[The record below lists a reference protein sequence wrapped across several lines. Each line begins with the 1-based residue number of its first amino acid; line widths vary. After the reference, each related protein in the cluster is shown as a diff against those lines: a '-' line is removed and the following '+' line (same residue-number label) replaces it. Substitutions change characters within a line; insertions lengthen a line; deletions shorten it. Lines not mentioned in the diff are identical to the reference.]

1 MQQRLNE
8 TSVTEPTHSL
18 SLKMRWFWLAVWVS
32 VGAVGCNAPKD
43 NLALFNR
50 QVEAGQFALASSF
63 AEGKLSRGDTP
74 RGDDLLWTLQLGA
87 TERLQGRYAESSA
100 WFDKS
105 EGMLQYFATDN
116 AGAAHAAAAAVVN
129 DNVIPYNGSI
139 YDGIMVNTYKA
150 LNFMRLGN
158 HDLARVEFN
167 RALDR
172 QRRAK
177 EDFNKQIQAVRN
189 ELDKNQHSSLARRSA
204 ENADLR
210 AKLEQSYPSLYS
222 FEAYPDF
229 VNPFSTYLAGVFF
242 TVINDYSKASD
253 VLKEST
259 GMLPN
264 HPGVM
269 RDFAEVEQALN
280 TGSTINP
287 TVWVFFENGLG
298 PVKEEFRV
306 DLPLFIVTD
315 KVRYFGIA
323 LPRLV
328 FRPAAA
334 PHLDIRAEGRSYV
347 TEPVG
352 DMDRIIQTEFKKEF
366 DGILLRAILS
376 ATAKAAA
383 QYALEENN
391 AQAAAILM
399 AFYNY
404 ATTAADVRI
413 WSSLPK
419 NFQATRLARPA
430 DGRLILAAGQQT
442 PITVEL
448 GDCTHAIVYVKMV
461 SSYAT
466 PTVELITF

>member
-1 MQQRLNE
+1 MIQC
-8 TSVTEPTHSL
+8 
-18 SLKMRWFWLAVWVS
+18 LKMRLVGLAVCFA
-32 VGAVGCNAPKD
+32 VGAAGCNAPRD
-43 NLALFNR
+43 NLAVFNR
-50 QVEAGQFALASSF
+50 QFETGQFALASAF
-63 AEGKLSRGDTP
+63 AQEKLSKGDSP
-74 RGDDLLWTLQLGA
+74 KGDDLLWALQLGA
-87 TERLQGRYAESSA
+87 AERMQRRYAESNA

-105 EGMLQYFATDN
+105 EDMLRYYATDN
-116 AGAAHAAAAAVVN
+116 AGVARAVAAAAVN
-129 DNVIPYNGSI
+129 DNVIPYSGSI

-150 LNFMRLGN
+150 LNFMRQGN
-158 HDLARVEFN
+158 HELARVEFN

-177 EDFNKQIQAVRN
+177 EDFGRQIQAVRD
-189 ELDKNQHSSLARRSA
+189 EVDKNQHSQMAHRSV

-210 AKLEQSYPSLYS
+210 SRLEQTYPNLYH

-242 TVINDYSKASD
+242 TVINDYPKASD
-253 VLKEST
+253 LLKEST

-264 HPGVM
+264 NTVVM

-280 TGSTINP
+280 TGSKIDP
-287 TVWVFFENGLG
+287 SVWVIFENGVG
-298 PVKEEFRV
+298 PVKEEFRI
-306 DLPLFIVTD
+306 DLPLFVVTD

-323 LPRLV
+323 LPQLV

-334 PHLDIRAEGRSYV
+334 AHLDVRSGGQSYV
-347 TEPVG
+347 TEQVA
-352 DMDRIIQTEFKKEF
+352 DMDRVIQTEFKKEF
-366 DGILLRAILS
+366 EGILLRAILS

-383 QYALEENN
+383 QYAFEDNN

-399 AFYNY
+399 ALYNF

-419 NFQATRLARPA
+419 NFQATRFARPA
-430 DGRLILAAGQQT
+430 DGQVFLTAGQQA
-442 PITVEL
+442 PITVQL
-448 GDCTHAIVYVKMV
+448 PDCTHAIVYVKMV
-461 SSYAT
+461 SSYAA